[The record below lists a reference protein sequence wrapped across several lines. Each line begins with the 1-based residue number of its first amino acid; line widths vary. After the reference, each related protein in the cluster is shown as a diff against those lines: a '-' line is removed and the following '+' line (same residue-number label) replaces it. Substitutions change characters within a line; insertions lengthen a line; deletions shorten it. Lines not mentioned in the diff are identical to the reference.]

1 MNSLKYTCGKWVRG
15 MADVIFEDYTTK
27 VENAIDDKINAVL
40 EECAGELESQ
50 VKRNSRVDT
59 GKTKSS
65 FKHHV
70 DDEKHVATIGSND
83 ENAIW
88 EEFGTGEYA
97 LQGNGR
103 KGGWV
108 YKDAKGDWHK
118 THGKK
123 PSRAFYKAF
132 TSLKNKIITR
142 IQNTLKG
149 L

>member
-1 MNSLKYTCGKWVRG
+1 
-15 MADVIFEDYTTK
+15 MADVIFEDFSIN
-27 VENAIDDKINAVL
+27 VMDAIDNKVNAVL

-59 GKTKSS
+59 GKTKNS
-65 FKHHV
+65 FRHYV
-70 DDEKHVATIGSND
+70 DDEKHIATIGSSD

-103 KGGWV
+103 KGGWT
-108 YKDAKGDWHK
+108 YKDAKGDWHY
-118 THGKK
+118 TVGKK
-123 PSRAFYKAF
+123 PSRAFFKAF
-132 TSLKNKIITR
+132 TSLKNKIIKR
-142 IQNTLKG
+142 IQDSLKG